1 MNEPTPGSESVSSE
15 AAAAP
20 ATTVTGSAIPASHPA
35 PRKTPV
41 FAVVLSLAALL
52 ASAWVWWQGQ
62 QADPALASMN
72 AEAATQANALD
83 NLRTQLAEKQ
93 QTWQQLEAA
102 LQAELA
108 AGNTRAAALTEQLA
122 ALQRELAALTR
133 RVEDNSNPATTT
145 SSRELLFAEAEG
157 LLRLA
162 RERLL
167 TARDV
172 AGAIRLYLA
181 ADELL
186 QALDDSTAFSVR
198 EVLARELGTL
208 RTLPEVDVQ
217 GLYARLGALAARIDG
232 FSVQSDATADFSVD
246 AQAPTTPAE
255 DNWYAGISAALDRYF
270 VVTRQDGPV
279 QPLLGSEQQF
289 LIRRGIQLQL
299 EQARLALLR
308 GETQVW
314 QAALSEAE
322 AGSTR
327 WLADDSSGNHAQLLA
342 ELRELQ
348 GAAITTDIPALD
360 NTLRVLQQV
369 LQSAAGTTP

>member
-1 MNEPTPGSESVSSE
+1 M
-15 AAAAP
+15 
-20 ATTVTGSAIPASHPA
+20 
-35 PRKTPV
+35 V
-41 FAVVLSLAALL
+41 FSLAALL
-52 ASAWVWWQGQ
+52 VSGWVWWQGQ
-62 QADPALASMN
+62 QEDPAVANMNAAVATQEASVEALRSQLAS
-72 AEAATQANALD
+72 Q
-83 NLRTQLAEKQ
+83 Q
-93 QTWQQLEAA
+93 QTWQQMEAA

-108 AGNTRAAALTEQLA
+108 AATTRVAAQNEQLA
-122 ALQRELAALTR
+122 VLQGELATLGR
-133 RVEDNSNPATTT
+133 RVADNTNPVTT
-145 SSRELLFAEAEG
+145 SSRELVFAEAAG

-186 QALDDSTAFSVR
+186 QPLDDSAAFSVR

-232 FSVQSDATADFSVD
+232 FRVQSDATADFSVD
-246 AQAPTTPAE
+246 APATTTTPATTATE
-255 DNWYAGISAALDRYF
+255 ASWYAGISAALDRYF

-279 QPLLGSEQQF
+279 QPLLGSEQQY

-308 GETQVW
+308 GQTQVW
-314 QAALSEAE
+314 QTALSEAE
-322 AGSTR
+322 VGSTR
-327 WLADDSSGNHAQLLA
+327 WLADDGSSNHAQLLA
-342 ELRELQ
+342 ELRDLQ
-348 GAAITTDIPALD
+348 ATAITTDIPALD